1 MQECKRL
8 IFKYLN
14 IIEPNYYQ
22 IESYINVIA
31 EQLILFTNSIL
42 FKCYNLNEIKK
53 YIFLIDI
60 SFNIH

>member
-31 EQLILFTNSIL
+31 EQLILFTNSI
-42 FKCYNLNEIKK
+42 YLNVI
-53 YIFLIDI
+53 I
-60 SFNIH
+60 